1 MVRCLAFVGVV
12 TTANPGH
19 IFSTAL
25 CVFFPVVLLI
35 KAYLAISTGR
45 VKFMEASPALD
56 RMSLQE
62 YLATTGDSM
71 LKVLELMKEFGVRL
85 CFL

>member
-1 MVRCLAFVGVV
+1 MVCCPAFVGVV

-19 IFSTAL
+19 LISTAL
-25 CVFFPVVLLI
+25 CVFFTVVLLI
-35 KAYLAISTGR
+35 KAYLAISTGK
-45 VKFMEASPALD
+45 VKFMEASITLD
-56 RMSLQE
+56 RMSPQE
-62 YLATTGDSM
+62 YLATTRDSM

>member
-1 MVRCLAFVGVV
+1 MVCCPAFVAVV

-19 IFSTAL
+19 IISTAL

-35 KAYLAISTGR
+35 KAYLAISTGK
-45 VKFMEASPALD
+45 VKFMEASITLD
-56 RMSLQE
+56 RMSPQ
-62 YLATTGDSM
+62 TTRDSM
-71 LKVLELMKEFGVRL
+71 LKVLELMEFGVRL